1 VRVILCLWMDR
12 ENFKHANSV
21 GGVHKFSY
29 VLHVGL
35 ELWCC
40 QFSVAMRQMFGSN
53 LNKFYVLLPLAQ
65 SSSRVLF
72 TINVLQHRHGIGCYF
87 LVKVLLIST
96 VEQST
101 LKLLV
106 KNINANF
113 TVSKTRLWKDATPHS
128 WWWWW
133 WWWWCFMTFPHKT

>member
-1 VRVILCLWMDR
+1 MDR

-40 QFSVAMRQMFGSN
+40 EFSVAMRQMFGSN

-128 WWWWW
+128 WWWR
-133 WWWWCFMTFPHKT
+133 WWCFMTFPHKT